1 MLGTTVG
8 TAARV
13 SPPHGCVRNWILL
26 AVSAITAAF
35 PVLGAET
42 PTRPA
47 ERDAGSSVYHRLTEE
62 WACAT
67 VRLYSHMQ
75 SAVPAETLDWG
86 EHWRMVEVEKA
97 LQSLPDHSTCM
108 SVPDLE
114 AIKALIKTQAIAELR
129 EQEFL
134 RLLWLK
140 AKLSQ
145 MDYDPRYPD
154 SSLVP
159 ATVKGMQAL
168 GWGDKQILAAVTGRN
183 ALESRM
189 LANALFESVSQEVKS
204 EKEPYRDPTM
214 KELQQ
219 KLPATVGAAAD
230 AAQAAVNS
238 ARHQRPAQ
246 PGALP
251 PPVSP

>member
-1 MLGTTVG
+1 
-8 TAARV
+8 
-13 SPPHGCVRNWILL
+13 
-26 AVSAITAAF
+26 
-35 PVLGAET
+35 
-42 PTRPA
+42 
-47 ERDAGSSVYHRLTEE
+47 
-62 WACAT
+62 
-67 VRLYSHMQ
+67 
-75 SAVPAETLDWG
+75 
-86 EHWRMVEVEKA
+86 
-97 LQSLPDHSTCM
+97 M

-114 AIKALIKTQAIAELR
+114 AIKALIKTQAISELR

>member
-1 MLGTTVG
+1 
-8 TAARV
+8 
-13 SPPHGCVRNWILL
+13 
-26 AVSAITAAF
+26 
-35 PVLGAET
+35 
-42 PTRPA
+42 
-47 ERDAGSSVYHRLTEE
+47 
-62 WACAT
+62 
-67 VRLYSHMQ
+67 MQ

-86 EHWRMVEVEKA
+86 EHWRIVEVEKA
-97 LQSLPDHSTCM
+97 LRSLPDHSTCM

-114 AIKALIKTQAIAELR
+114 AIKALIKTQAISELR

-154 SSLVP
+154 SSWYLQRSRACKRWVGATNRFSRQSRAGMHSNLACCQRSFRIRFTRGQIGKRAVP
-159 ATVKGMQAL
+159 RPNDEGT
-168 GWGDKQILAAVTGRN
+168 
-183 ALESRM
+183 
-189 LANALFESVSQEVKS
+189 
-204 EKEPYRDPTM
+204 P
-214 KELQQ
+214 Q

-230 AAQAAVNS
+230 AAQAAVNP
-238 ARHQRPAQ
+238 ARHRRPAQ

>member
-75 SAVPAETLDWG
+75 SAVSAETLDWG

-97 LQSLPDHSTCM
+97 LRSLPDHSTCM

-114 AIKALIKTQAIAELR
+114 AIKALIKTQAISELR

-183 ALESRM
+183 ALRISHACQRSFRIRFTRGQIGKRAVPRPNDEGTPAEAAGNGWCGRRCRAGSG
-189 LANALFESVSQEVKS
+189 
-204 EKEPYRDPTM
+204 
-214 KELQQ
+214 EL
-219 KLPATVGAAAD
+219 GAAS
-230 AAQAAVNS
+230 AAGTAGS
-238 ARHQRPAQ
+238 
-246 PGALP
+246 LP